1 MKRSAVSRLVV
12 CALLVAVTITPAFGG
27 GRKKNTSP
35 APQHHETVISSVG
48 PNTVTVSD
56 NKTTKTL
63 TVTWFTEINVNGQK
77 ATIADLKPRMTVTV
91 ILGTDPTVASRI
103 SAAGKR

>member
-1 MKRSAVSRLVV
+1 MKRSAVSCLVV
-12 CALLVAVTITPAFGG
+12 CAWLVVVTIAPAFGG
-27 GRKKNTSP
+27 RKKSTSP
-35 APQHHETVISSVG
+35 APQHHEPVISSVG

-63 TVTWFTEINVNGQK
+63 TVTRFTEINVNGQK
-77 ATIADLKPRMTVTV
+77 ATMADLKPRMTVTV

-103 SAAGKR
+103 SAAGKK

>member
-12 CALLVAVTITPAFGG
+12 CALLVAVTITPVFGA
-27 GRKKNTSP
+27 GRKKSTP
-35 APQHHETVISSVG
+35 AAEHHETVISSVG

-63 TVTWFTEINVNGQK
+63 TVTRFTEINVNGQK
-77 ATIADLKPRMTVTV
+77 ATMADLKPRMKVNVT
-91 ILGTDPTVASRI
+91 LGTDPTVASRI
-103 SAAGKR
+103 SAAGKK

>member
-12 CALLVAVTITPAFGG
+12 CALLVAVTIAPAFGG
-27 GRKKNTSP
+27 GRKKSASP
-35 APQHHETVISSVG
+35 APQHHEPVISSVG

-63 TVTWFTEINVNGQK
+63 TVTRFTEINVNGRK
-77 ATIADLKPRMTVTV
+77 ATMADLKPRMTVTV

-103 SAAGKR
+103 SAAGKK